1 MSDQQSRLQSSSI
14 PLTEAEVDRRKRIVD
29 LSGED
34 ISRILTLRNMVAE
47 HTDRYVDAFFRY
59 LDDLGEAPALFGK
72 REILEEAK
80 RRKREHL
87 AAMTAAQYDRNYV
100 EQRVA
105 LALLYSRHGVSTPV
119 FLGAFHQLLRA
130 LGNDVM
136 KSVKDPNDAFQ
147 RFISLKKVA
156 FFDIGIMTDVLISE
170 RERTINLQ
178 QDAIRELSTPVL
190 QIREGLLILPII
202 GMIDSQRAKQLTDG
216 LLRSIRANRARM
228 VVMDITG
235 VAAVDSKVAN
245 HLIQTIA
252 AARLMGSTVIVTGLS
267 ADVAQALVALG
278 VDLGK
283 ISTTGDLQS
292 GLEEAERML
301 GYRIVRAN
309 ETTGRLS
316 A

>member
-29 LSGED
+29 LSGDD